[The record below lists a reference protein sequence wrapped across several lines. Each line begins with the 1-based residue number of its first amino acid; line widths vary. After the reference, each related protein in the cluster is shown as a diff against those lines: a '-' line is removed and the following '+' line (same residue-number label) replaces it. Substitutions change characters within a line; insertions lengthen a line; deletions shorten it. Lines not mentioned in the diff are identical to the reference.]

1 MQLSLEKPYQFG
13 HARPRIPMKR
23 YEALADE
30 VAASIRAGVLRPGDR
45 LPSVRQTSLGRQ
57 VSPSTVFQAYY
68 LLEARGLIRAQP
80 KSGYY
85 VTQGP
90 LAMPPEVE
98 TPSHPSGEAA
108 TVDVSERVFE
118 ILQSTM
124 QRDVVPLG
132 SAFPSPLL
140 FPLRRLAKSMASS
153 VQVLDPRAF
162 LDDLTPGNAA
172 LRRQIALRYRADG
185 IQLSPDEIVVTNGA
199 MEALNLS
206 LMTVSRPGDAVIIE
220 SPCFYAALQSIER
233 NGLRAIEVPTHPR
246 DGIELAALE
255 RAIQAHRPA
264 ACWLMTSFQ
273 NPLGSRMPDTKK
285 RELVALLAQ
294 HEIPL
299 IEDDVYAELY
309 FGDERPAPAKAYDQN
324 GLVMHCGSFSKSLAP
339 GYRVGWVAPGRYFRE
354 LARHKLTTS
363 ITTSAPA
370 QAALASYLEH
380 GGYERHL
387 RQLRRT
393 LKEQQEAF
401 IEAVARHFPP
411 GTRAT
416 RPTGGYFV
424 WIELDERIDALAL
437 HREALKHGISIAPG
451 PIFSASRSFGHCIR
465 LNYGYVFDAKVEAAI
480 ATLGQLVSRGLD

>member
-1 MQLSLEKPYQFG
+1 
-13 HARPRIPMKR
+13 MKR
-23 YEALADE
+23 YEALAEE
-30 VAASIRAGVLRPGDR
+30 VAASIRSGVLRPGDR
-45 LPSVRQTSLGRQ
+45 LPSVRQTSESRH

-68 LLEARGLIRAQP
+68 LLEARGLIRARA

-85 VTQGP
+85 VAPGLP
-90 LAMPPEVE
+90 ALPPEPE

-108 TVDVSERVFE
+108 TLDVSARVFE

-124 QRDVVPLG
+124 HRDVVPLG

-140 FPLRRLAKSMASS
+140 YPLRRLAKSMAGS
-153 VQVLDPRAF
+153 VQTLDPRKF

-172 LRRQIALRYRADG
+172 LRRQIALRYHADG
-185 IQLSPDEIVVTNGA
+185 IHVSPEEIVITNGA
-199 MEALNLS
+199 MEALNLC
-206 LMTVSRPGDAVIIE
+206 LLTVARPGDAVIIE

-246 DGIELAALE
+246 DGIELEALA
-255 RAIQAHRPA
+255 RAIEQHRPA
-264 ACWLMTSFQ
+264 ACWLMTTFQ
-273 NPLGSRMPDTKK
+273 NPLGSRMPDEKK
-285 RELVALLAQ
+285 SALVELLAQ
-294 HEIPL
+294 HGVPL

-309 FGDERPAPAKAYDQN
+309 FGDERPAPAKAHDRQ

-354 LARHKLTTS
+354 VARHKLSTT
-363 ITTSAPA
+363 ITTSAPP

-387 RQLRRT
+387 RQLRRM
-393 LKEQQEAF
+393 LKEQQEVF

-416 RPTGGYFV
+416 RPSGGYFV
-424 WIELDERIDALAL
+424 WIELDPRVDALTLHSQAL
-437 HREALKHGISIAPG
+437 EHGISIAPG
-451 PIFSASRSFGHCIR
+451 PIFSASRGFRHCIR
-465 LNYGYVFDAKVEAAI
+465 LNYGYAFDEKVEAAV
-480 ATLGQLVSRGLD
+480 ATLGQLVARSVE